1 MTRTSAPGPEAA
13 GTSGARSARVLVGI
27 IGGLFLLLI
36 AAFVGMIFFVQDE
49 ARLNAVGPIAA
60 APGAERGGVIFHGT
74 ANIWEVRGRLTQDA
88 ERQVSF
94 AIDLVGPTG
103 QPAPAELPLRLG
115 LEPVEGGG
123 PAVALDHRLIR
134 SGSLVATS
142 VPLETGRWRLRITMP
157 EIGALQELRVEP

>member
-1 MTRTSAPGPEAA
+1 MSRRAAPGPQA
-13 GTSGARSARVLVGI
+13 TPPARSARVLVGV

-60 APGAERGGVIFHGT
+60 APGAERGGVIFRGT

-88 ERQVSF
+88 ERRVSL
-94 AIDLVGPTG
+94 AIDLIGPTG
-103 QPAPAELPLRLG
+103 QPAPAELPLRLE

-123 PAVALDHRLIR
+123 ATMRLDHRPIR
-134 SGSLVATS
+134 AGSLVASSTA
-142 VPLETGRWRLRITMP
+142 LQAGRWRLRIVLP
-157 EIGALQELRVEP
+157 EIAAVQEFRVEP